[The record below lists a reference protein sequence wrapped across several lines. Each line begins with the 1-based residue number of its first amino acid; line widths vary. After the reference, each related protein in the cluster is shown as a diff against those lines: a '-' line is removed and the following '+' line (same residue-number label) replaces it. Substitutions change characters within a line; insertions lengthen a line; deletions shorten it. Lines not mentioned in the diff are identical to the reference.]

1 MAIQGGPFELLGKD
15 GCILRGRHD
24 LAPGGARAHCVIVH
38 GLGEHQA
45 RYERLTEWLNHRGVG
60 VTRYDQRGHGKSD
73 GPRGGLHGD
82 DDLSQDLCAV
92 LGMLAGQGVGR
103 PLLLGHSLGGLVV
116 ASVLTRQAHLVGA
129 VVLSSPALALWLNP
143 FQRLLLASVP
153 RVVPNLR
160 VDNALKVER
169 ISHDPDVVAAYR
181 KDPLVHRKAAARLVA
196 WMVREQAAVLAAA
209 RGIQVPMLLMEA
221 EDDQLVNPAG
231 SRAFAAAAPATWL
244 THRPIGGAW
253 HEIFNEASPWRDHA
267 LRNLSEW
274 LDRIV

>member
-1 MAIQGGPFELLGKD
+1 
-15 GCILRGRHD
+15 
-24 LAPGGARAHCVIVH
+24 
-38 GLGEHQA
+38 
-45 RYERLTEWLNHRGVG
+45 
-60 VTRYDQRGHGKSD
+60 
-73 GPRGGLHGD
+73 
-82 DDLSQDLCAV
+82 
-92 LGMLAGQGVGR
+92 
-103 PLLLGHSLGGLVV
+103 
-116 ASVLTRQAHLVGA
+116 
-129 VVLSSPALALWLNP
+129 LALWLNP

-196 WMVREQAAVLAAA
+196 WMAREQSAVLAAA
-209 RGIQVPMLLMEA
+209 PGIQVPVLLMEA
-221 EDDQLVNPAG
+221 EDDQLVNPFG
-231 SRAFAAAAPATWL
+231 SRAFAAAAPSAWL